1 VVAVGPVGSAAT
13 IKVVNNQMLAV
24 INAATAEALAVA
36 AAAGLD
42 PGVFVDT
49 VIDSGAASVSGLF
62 RDVAPRA
69 VDGDFEPVF
78 SLALMHKDNALAVD
92 LASASGLSTPVA
104 SAALALHSRGLD
116 AGLGERDSIAVL
128 SVLEGDSG
136 VSARRRG

>member
-1 VVAVGPVGSAAT
+1 MRRRRRRSPSS
-13 IKVVNNQMLAV
+13 
-24 INAATAEALAVA
+24 

-78 SLALMHKDNALAVD
+78 SLALMRKDNALAVE
-92 LASASGLSTPVA
+92 LASASGVPTPVA
-104 SAALALHSRGLD
+104 VGSTGAAHPRG
-116 AGLGERDSIAVL
+116 GRWT
-128 SVLEGDSG
+128 
-136 VSARRRG
+136 R